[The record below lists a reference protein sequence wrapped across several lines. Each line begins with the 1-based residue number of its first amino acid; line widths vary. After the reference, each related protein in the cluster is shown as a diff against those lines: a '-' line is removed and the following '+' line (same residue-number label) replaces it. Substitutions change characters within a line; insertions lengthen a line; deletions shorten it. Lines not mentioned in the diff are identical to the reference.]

1 MQFQSIRRHIAS
13 APLCRLLACLCAL
26 ILALQLVGASFHDHD
41 LSEHL
46 PDCVSCQIAS
56 HSTADLPAVSPQL
69 LAVFL
74 VIAFILARQP
84 RPAPVVL
91 RRYLIP
97 LRQAPPRH

>member
-1 MQFQSIRRHIAS
+1 MQFKATSFQQVR
-13 APLCRLLACLCAL
+13 APLRRVLACLCAL
-26 ILALQLVGASFHDHD
+26 ILALQLVGATSHDHD

-46 PDCVSCQIAS
+46 PDCVGCQIAS

-74 VIAFILARQP
+74 VIAFILARLP

-97 LRQAPPRH
+97 SRQAPPRH